1 MVRFNVLGVSLA
13 NTPSRLQV
21 VVTSLMTSRIVIY
34 LFLIPNPKISL
45 RKNIRGLIN
54 QWYWEVTYFSMSWS
68 NSTWNWATLPMSRL
82 VWGGAV
88 SDWWSKMKIT
98 WRLSCKYSLILRLT
112 KEQFNYKNFN
122 KSLTITKT
130 LKYGKS

>member
-34 LFLIPNPKISL
+34 LFSIPNPKISL
-45 RKNIRGLIN
+45 RKNIRGLNN
-54 QWYWEVTYFSMSWS
+54 QWYWEATYFSMSWS
-68 NSTWNWATLPMSRL
+68 NSTWNWATFQMSRL

-98 WRLSCKYSLILRLT
+98 WRIFCKYSLILRLT
-112 KEQFNYKNFN
+112 KEQFNYKNLI
-122 KSLTITKT
+122 KSLTILKT